1 MKLKDEIERYLKTKK
16 LNRLQL
22 AKRAGITP
30 SILYLYLN
38 GKRGMTLKSVEKIQ
52 DAMHGMVNP
61 KDLLS

>member
-1 MKLKDEIERYLKTKK
+1 MKLKDEIERYLKIKK

-38 GKRGMTLKSVEKIQ
+38 GKRGLTLNSVEKIQ
-52 DAMHGMVNP
+52 DAMRW
-61 KDLLS
+61 